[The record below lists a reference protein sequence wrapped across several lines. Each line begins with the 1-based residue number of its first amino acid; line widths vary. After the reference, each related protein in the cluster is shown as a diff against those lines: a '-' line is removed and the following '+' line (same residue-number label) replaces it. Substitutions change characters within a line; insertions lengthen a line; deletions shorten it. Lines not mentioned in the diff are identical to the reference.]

1 MGDECVQAESSHAP
15 GGEVLGAGSS
25 NHTHSI
31 RVTPALPQPHSG
43 SLPPRPNLTP
53 GYSRHIQHDRKVR
66 TAPAEKYGAE
76 LDELS
81 TEFPEFDGLLADMTE
96 DQGGVVRDERTVLM
110 ERVYQSP
117 IPLQGGTC
125 MPC

>member
-1 MGDECVQAESSHAP
+1 M
-15 GGEVLGAGSS
+15 
-25 NHTHSI
+25 
-31 RVTPALPQPHSG
+31 
-43 SLPPRPNLTP
+43 
-53 GYSRHIQHDRKVR
+53 R

-81 TEFPEFDGLLADMTE
+81 TKFPELDGLLADMTE

-125 MPC
+125 MPCRGLRLICNLNPENTYPVRVWEATR